1 MNSRDLPKTS
11 PHAPRDTGELATFGL
26 PKPLHPIANWA
37 HKIGLDPILIAV
49 LDATKTDRFTDYIG
63 TIVRFLRQQET
74 SNLLANWASEL
85 PSAGE
90 LCRLS
95 EAFSVS
101 PFIASEY
108 QGMPSLKLVS
118 HQLTG
123 GLLTKLAAVALIARP
138 IPALAQSDRQWIA
151 ALRTWVF
158 LQIVDS
164 VFRGGRP
171 NHYLLEVT
179 NKLRLAIDRNEQW
192 LTLFA
197 RLHGPT
203 TSFHGMTRYLA
214 SACSQLLADQTARV
228 ESSVHRQLLS
238 TLKNFC
244 EGKTSQT
251 DDEDSS
257 EVHGRFQAFL
267 TQQPRQNPPSFFLPL
282 IQDDSRLPVDFT
294 QTEDAD
300 DRGLTLNFDPPGADE
315 STLTVTAVEQA
326 LTPPEQEHQARGIL
340 LSTAQDHQ
348 FLTYSWNRPSPPE
361 LLRLKGW
368 LAAAL
373 VGNDLALQT
382 LASFV
387 EIALLSANSLET
399 VLPLRIS
406 GITEADWS
414 CDIKHGSLHRISPRR
429 YNGWQVTPDSAA
441 WVAPLT
447 AASQVALAP
456 AAARTLRQL
465 LAGAPAS
472 TQIENLWP
480 ASIGETP
487 ATMFNRICRE
497 TKGMERLRSGMLA
510 QVLEQH
516 VFAITADPT
525 LSELMASHQ
534 NSGLGGACA
543 YASYKHAQ
551 IHSLFAQTTSNSA
564 ASPPDPA
571 DPEANAAGSELSPL
585 DAALRQACSRALA
598 KVNEL
603 STQPE
608 QWISHHNALT
618 AYVVVVLLAATAA
631 RPVSSP
637 FESLDHFDWSTLTVY
652 IEDKVSS
659 RLHQGRLVPIPQW
672 VASLVEDCYL
682 PHLVRLSEMVS
693 QIDPPL
699 SEEVKSHSRS
709 MSSKKLPLFFLLG
722 MAPQLRWFAVSESTL
737 SALEVFSWP
746 LPWNLMRHRLPT
758 KLKRMGQDHECINGM
773 TGHGEHGTA
782 AYGPYSMRIWQDD
795 AQQLRLSLT
804 EALAGLDLKTPT
816 APQWAVRPAQSVGGA
831 SATSCLATGAPF
843 GSAARAS
850 RRQASHQQAAQQAR
864 EEILQ
869 FVNGRA
875 IDSLTPDQWETLSR
889 KMLLHGDGRPRTL
902 GTIRYETLQLWVSE
916 NWQDHGIRPRI
927 KRRYLPSLEEKSPFT
942 LNAIGCQKRIDQA
955 LQVALGITRSME
967 PSRTSRRESLALGI
981 MLLVLQSRIAEPS
994 VLKDL
999 LQGKDFRLVLFQR
1012 RYHLEHSPGLDK
1024 VPDAPVRRF
1033 GISTTA
1039 AVLLARAKASANML
1053 DVRQW
1058 PRAHGESVDG
1068 PAGDGLI
1075 KDGLRD
1081 IWNPVARHESPFTSF
1096 QDCVL
1101 DVAAHVGQANAMQYP
1116 GIVAGYLNGDVVSA
1130 GLGHADW
1137 VRVTLNKAAIPV
1149 LLTVTKLGVKNADS
1163 HDEDVN
1169 ENIAPSEL
1177 VDTTYVPSPD
1187 AFMKFGHEYIAA
1199 TSGVS
1204 ELQQNSFRFF
1214 KKIRDALNNE
1224 LTKKVTSRR
1233 VLDSKLRVLISEN
1246 KAAVSRTCLLLGEW
1260 LRSLLWRK
1268 TKQGLIRIRSLTRYL
1283 NALSTCFQ
1291 AMAYDHDL
1299 TGCDDDEVTEFYRRV
1314 MEVRQLVHPGHA
1326 TDANALA
1333 SKVKPAETENEDEVA
1348 ARRYRSQSLALQL
1361 LRDFH
1366 RLVSREFGVEDP
1378 DWSEISIADDLLS
1391 ISPGLMT
1398 EAEYLLALRALA
1410 PAPAQSSREQLARAF
1425 ILLTAFRFGLRGDE
1439 ATGLLRSDWVDD
1451 QPDALVVLVRGN
1463 HFRRLKTPAAQR
1475 QIPMLFLFTDQE
1487 KEVLTSWLAS
1497 FDGITTL
1504 DGAGPLF
1511 AETQCPDRLMNVQQ
1525 LRRQVSQV
1533 IKQVTCN
1540 PDSSLHHAR
1549 HTFANRVVPL
1559 LVEGAGDLWP
1569 NAAAPEQS
1577 SKERKSHVRR
1587 LLLGTDQV
1595 TRRSLWALARLLGHA
1610 HPTTTVRSYLHLLP
1624 DLAMHYVNLPV
1635 PAKRPVSQDLSN
1647 VCINLDDLSFRE
1659 DYLQPVSEKCE
1670 TAPPPLLT
1678 PNQALRFLLLCQ
1690 RGVSVARAQVI
1701 TRISTRDADR
1711 LIQGVK
1717 AVDSILA
1724 RRPHINPSAG
1734 GPYNFLGHISQG
1746 RWAELIARSHDVVW
1760 MASTEDKF
1768 TIHFTELPMM
1778 IGGSRQILLWKPIH
1792 FTFFKAV
1799 VDSWKLGEESYLVH
1813 MTQRKRD
1820 ILLAMATG
1828 ANLGLGKEP
1837 QAQLDTA
1844 NANSSES
1851 KPVKSGPKRETTF
1864 QQIDPVI
1871 LDDPTLVVGPRC
1883 GVLAQTHPTSALRSS
1898 HELALLVL
1906 VGLALQDQESIQAGN
1921 DLNGS
1926 SGT

>member
-11 PHAPRDTGELATFGL
+11 PHAPRGPGELTTFGL
-26 PKPLHPIANWA
+26 PKPLHPLANWA
-37 HKIGLDPILIAV
+37 HKLGLESILIAV
-49 LDATKTDRFTDYIG
+49 LDATKTDQYMDGIG
-63 TIVRFLRQQET
+63 TIVHFLTRQET
-74 SNLLANWASEL
+74 SNLLATWAGEL
-85 PSAGE
+85 PCADE
-90 LCRLS
+90 LCRLTD
-95 EAFSVS
+95 AFAVS
-101 PFIASEY
+101 PFISEQY
-108 QGMPSLKLVS
+108 PAMPSLKRVS
-118 HQLTG
+118 DQLTG
-123 GLLTKLAAVALIARP
+123 GRLTKFAAVALVVRP
-138 IPALAQSDRQWIA
+138 IPALAQNDRQWIA

-164 VFRGGRP
+164 IFREGWP
-171 NHYLLEVT
+171 NQYLLDVT
-179 NKLRLAIDRNEQW
+179 NKLRLAIDRDKQW

-197 RLHGPT
+197 RLRGPT
-203 TSFHGMTRYLA
+203 TSFHGMTRDLA
-214 SACSQLLADQTARV
+214 STCSQLLADQTARV

-244 EGKTSQT
+244 EGKAPQAV
-251 DDEDSS
+251 DKDSI
-257 EVHGRFQAFL
+257 EGHGRFVTFRAE
-267 TQQPRQNPPSFFLPL
+267 QPRQHPTSFLLPQ
-282 IQDDSRLPVDFT
+282 IQNDSPLPDDFT
-294 QTEDAD
+294 QAEEAD
-300 DRGLTLNFDPPGADE
+300 DRGLILNFDPPGAEE
-315 STLTVTAVEQA
+315 STLTVTTVEQA

-340 LSTAQDHQ
+340 LSTAEDHQ

-361 LLRLKGW
+361 LIRLKEW
-368 LAAAL
+368 LVSAS
-373 VGNDLALQT
+373 VGSDLALQM

-406 GITEADWS
+406 DITEADWS

-441 WVAPLT
+441 WVAPIT
-447 AASQVALAP
+447 ATSRVALVP
-456 AAARTLRQL
+456 AAVRTLRQL

-472 TQIENLWP
+472 TQLGNLWP
-480 ASIGETP
+480 AAIEETP

-510 QVLEQH
+510 QVLEQRI
-516 VFAITADPT
+516 FAITADPT
-525 LSELMASHQ
+525 MSELMASHPR
-534 NSGLGGACA
+534 SGLGGACA
-543 YASYKHAQ
+543 YASYQHAQ
-551 IHSLFAQTTSNSA
+551 IHSLFAQTTSISA
-564 ASPPDPA
+564 ESPPDPA
-571 DPEANAAGSELSPL
+571 EPDANAAGSELSPL
-585 DAALRQACSRALA
+585 DAALRQACSEALA

-603 STQPE
+603 ATQPE

-631 RPVSSP
+631 RPVTSP
-637 FESLDHFDWSTLTVY
+637 FESLGHFDWSTLTIY

-659 RLHQGRLVPIPQW
+659 RLHQGRLVPIPHW
-672 VASLVEDCYL
+672 AASLVEDCYL
-682 PHLVRLSEMVS
+682 PHLARLSEMVS

-709 MSSKKLPLFFLLG
+709 KSSKKLPLFFLLG
-722 MAPQLRWFAVSESTL
+722 MAPQLRWFAVSETAL

-758 KLKRMGQDHECINGM
+758 TLKRMGQDHECINGL

-782 AYGPYSMRIWQDD
+782 PYGPYSMRIWQDD
-795 AQQLRLSLT
+795 AQQLRQSLT
-804 EALAGLDLKTPT
+804 GALAGLDLRTPT
-816 APQWAVRPAQSVGGA
+816 APQWAVRPSQWDGGA
-831 SATSCLATGAPF
+831 PAASCLGRGAPF
-843 GSAARAS
+843 GSAARAAT
-850 RRQASHQQAAQQAR
+850 RQASHQQAAQQAR
-864 EEILQ
+864 DEILQ
-869 FVNGRA
+869 YVNGRA
-875 IDSLTPDQWETLSR
+875 IDSLTPDQWETLSQQ
-889 KMLLHGDGRPRTL
+889 MLLHRDGRPRTL
-902 GTIRYETLQLWVSE
+902 GTIRYEALQLWVAE
-916 NWQDHGIRPRI
+916 HWQDHGIRPRI
-927 KRRYLPSLEEKSPFT
+927 KRRYLPALEENSPFT
-942 LNAIGCQKRIDQA
+942 LNAIGCQERINQA
-955 LQVALGITRSME
+955 LEVALGIARSME
-967 PSRTSRRESLALGI
+967 PSRTSRRGSLALGI
-981 MLLVLQSRIAEPS
+981 MLLVLQSRIAAPL

-999 LQGKDFRLVLFQR
+999 LQGKDFRLVLFQG

-1033 GISTTA
+1033 EISTTA
-1039 AVLLARAKASANML
+1039 AVLLARAKASANMI
-1053 DVRQW
+1053 DVRHW
-1058 PRAHGESVDG
+1058 PRAHMESVDG

-1075 KDGLRD
+1075 KDGLGN
-1081 IWNPVARHESPFTSF
+1081 IWNPITRHESAFTSF

-1101 DVAAHVGQANAMQYP
+1101 DLAAHVGQANAMQYP

-1149 LLTVTKLGVKNADS
+1149 LLTATTRGVKNADT
-1163 HDEDVN
+1163 HDEDDS
-1169 ENIAPSEL
+1169 ENIDPSEP
-1177 VDTTYVPSPD
+1177 VDAAYVASTGV
-1187 AFMKFGHEYIAA
+1187 FMTFGHENMTA
-1199 TSGVS
+1199 SSSVS
-1204 ELQQNSFRFF
+1204 ELQQSCFQFF
-1214 KKIRDALNNE
+1214 KEIRDALNNE
-1224 LTKKVTSRR
+1224 LNKKISSRR
-1233 VLDSKLRVLISEN
+1233 VLDTKLRVVISEN
-1246 KAAVSRTCLLLGEW
+1246 KAAVSPTCLLLGEW

-1283 NALSTCFQ
+1283 NALSVCFQ

-1299 TGCDDDEVTEFYRRV
+1299 TVCDDDEVTEFYRRV

-1326 TDANALA
+1326 KETNALA
-1333 SKVKPAETENEDEVA
+1333 SKVKPAETENDDEAA

-1398 EAEYLLALRALA
+1398 EAEYLLALRTLA

-1475 QIPMLFLFTDQE
+1475 QVPMLFLFTDQE
-1487 KEVLTSWLAS
+1487 KEVLASWLAS

-1511 AETQCPDRLMNVQQ
+1511 ADPQCPDRLMNVQQ

-1549 HTFANRVVPL
+1549 HTFANRVAL
-1559 LVEGAGDLWP
+1559 LLMDGTGDLWS

-1577 SKERKSHVRR
+1577 SEERTSHVRR

-1624 DLAMHYVNLPV
+1624 DLAMHYVNLPA
-1635 PAKRPVSQDLSN
+1635 PSKRTVSQDLRS

-1659 DYLQPVSEKCE
+1659 DYLQPVLEKNE
-1670 TAPPPLLT
+1670 IAPPPLLT

-1690 RGVSVARAQVI
+1690 RGVSVERAQVI
-1701 TRISTRDADR
+1701 TRISTGDADR

-1717 AVDSILA
+1717 VIDRILA
-1724 RRPHINPSAG
+1724 SRPHINPSAG

-1746 RWAELIARSHDVVW
+1746 RWAELIARSHDVDW
-1760 MASTEDKF
+1760 MVATEDMI

-1778 IGGSRQILLWKPIH
+1778 IGGSRQILLSKPVH

-1799 VDSWKLGEESYLVH
+1799 VDRWKLGEESYRVH

-1820 ILLAMATG
+1820 ILLAMAIE

-1837 QAQLDTA
+1837 QDQMDSGTA
-1844 NANSSES
+1844 NASAS
-1851 KPVKSGPKRETTF
+1851 KPVKNGPIRDTNF
-1864 QQIDPVI
+1864 QQIDPVVW
-1871 LDDPTLVVGPRC
+1871 DDPTLVVGSRC

-1898 HELALLVL
+1898 HELVLLML
-1906 VGLALQDQESIQAGN
+1906 VSLVLQDQESIQALN

-1926 SGT
+1926 SGR